1 MSEEKR
7 SRPTNE
13 FENLLGDLFDAEEK
27 MAEAD
32 AELFDAAG
40 FEELVASGMT
50 DTPDSG
56 RCFSVGQRAPQRQNE
71 TTLRSVLQSKTTAQ
85 NRSAAAAQSQN
96 APQRHNT
103 TVSHGAQQN
112 QSSMGHRSTA
122 MPQNSGTVGR
132 KDAAAQ
138 QPAVQQNAAQL
149 NSVQRQN
156 AAPYQNQTIR
166 HTAASANGAV
176 PANGAVSASGAAPVG
191 TTRTIPVINPR
202 STAANPAAAVKTAA
216 PTKSASLKKNAATA
230 KSAVSAKPEVS
241 AKSATSERP
250 AVPVNRASS
259 SKAAASVT
267 HAASANSA
275 TSESTPH
282 TATAPHAAPTPRT
295 ATAPHAVPAHSAAVS
310 AGASDAASDRAA
322 RREKRER
329 VPLPRP
335 VRGHG
340 APFITSGRPVTAIYA
355 DLLVATLPAIIWAVF
370 LFGVRCLAVLVCSVG
385 AAVLTELV
393 LKLVLRRRVTV
404 SDLSAV
410 WSGVTVGMLM
420 PPAVPFWVPMLA
432 SAVGIGVFKCA
443 LGGRGRTF
451 VSPALGGFAV
461 IALLLPSRISM
472 FTAPFSRLSVLSS
485 AGESASYL
493 LSAVPGADMPSD
505 PIGSLFLGIRPGAIG
520 EVSALMLLIGFA
532 YLLARGV
539 LSWEAPLTFVGAAA
553 LLFYLFP
560 RYSLEDRFLAAELL
574 CGLVPICALVFA
586 PDFACSP
593 VFSTARLV
601 YGALCGALTFGLRY
615 LGAGIYSAVYA
626 TLIAQLLARP
636 LDSLFIPKCFGNT
649 VGAKLFHI
657 GT

>member
-40 FEELVASGMT
+40 FEELVSSGMT
-50 DTPDSG
+50 DKPDSG
-56 RCFSVGQRAPQRQNE
+56 RRFSVGQRAPQRQNE
-71 TTLRSVLQSKTTAQ
+71 TSLRSVLQSKTTAQ

-96 APQRHNT
+96 ASQRHNT

-112 QSSMGHRSTA
+112 PSSMGHRSTA
-122 MPQNSGTVGR
+122 IPQNSGTVGR

-138 QPAVQQNAAQL
+138 QTAARQNAAQL
-149 NSVQRQN
+149 NSVQHQN
-156 AAPYQNQTIR
+156 AASYQNQTIR

-176 PANGAVSASGAAPVG
+176 PANGAVSASDAAPVG

-202 STAANPAAAVKTAA
+202 STAANPAAAVKPAA
-216 PTKSASLKKNAATA
+216 PTKSASLTKNAAAA
-230 KSAVSAKPEVS
+230 KSAVSAKPEAP

-250 AVPVNRASS
+250 AAPANHASP
-259 SKAAASVT
+259 AIIAASLRPEMSAKNVSSEKTSVPAPHPVT
-267 HAASANSA
+267 
-275 TSESTPH
+275 TLH
-282 TATAPHAAPTPRT
+282 TAPAS
-295 ATAPHAVPAHSAAVS
+295 HAVPAHSAAVS

-404 SDLSAV
+404 SDLSVV

-420 PPAVPFWVPMLA
+420 PPAVPLWVPMLA

-443 LGGRGRTF
+443 LGGRGRAF
-451 VSPALGGFAV
+451 ISPALGGFAV

-485 AGESASYL
+485 AGEGASYL

-553 LLFYLFP
+553 LLFYIFP

-601 YGALCGALTFGLRY
+601 YGALCGVLTFGLRY

-636 LDSLFIPKCFGNT
+636 LDSFFVPKCFGNT
-649 VGAKLFHI
+649 VGARLFHI

>member
-40 FEELVASGMT
+40 FEELVSSGMT

-112 QSSMGHRSTA
+112 PSSMGHRSTA
-122 MPQNSGTVGR
+122 MPQNSGAVGR

-138 QPAVQQNAAQL
+138 QTAVQQNAAQL

-156 AAPYQNQTIR
+156 AAPQQNQTIR

-176 PANGAVSASGAAPVG
+176 PANGAVSASGAVPVG

-202 STAANPAAAVKTAA
+202 STAANPAAAVKTVA

-282 TATAPHAAPTPRT
+282 T

-472 FTAPFSRLSVLSS
+472 FIAPFSRLSVLSS

-601 YGALCGALTFGLRY
+601 YGVLCGALTFGLRY

>member
-40 FEELVASGMT
+40 FEELVSSGMT
-50 DTPDSG
+50 DKPDSG

-71 TTLRSVLQSKTTAQ
+71 TSLQSVLQSKTTAQ

-103 TVSHGAQQN
+103 TVSHGARQN
-112 QSSMGHRSTA
+112 PSSMGHRSTA

-138 QPAVQQNAAQL
+138 QTAAQQTAAQL
-149 NSVQRQN
+149 NLAQHQN
-156 AAPYQNQTIR
+156 AASYQNQTIR

-202 STAANPAAAVKTAA
+202 STAANPAAAVKPAA
-216 PTKSASLKKNAATA
+216 PTKSASLTKNAAAA
-230 KSAVSAKPEVS
+230 KSAVSAKPEAP

-250 AVPVNRASS
+250 AAPANHASP
-259 SKAAASVT
+259 AIIAASLRPEMSAKNVSSEKTSVPAPHPVT
-267 HAASANSA
+267 
-275 TSESTPH
+275 TLH
-282 TATAPHAAPTPRT
+282 TAPAS
-295 ATAPHAVPAHSAAVS
+295 HAVPAHSAAVS

-404 SDLSAV
+404 SDLSVV

-420 PPAVPFWVPMLA
+420 PPAVPLWVPMLA

-451 VSPALGGFAV
+451 ISPALGGFAV

-485 AGESASYL
+485 AGEGASYL

-553 LLFYLFP
+553 LLFYIFP

-601 YGALCGALTFGLRY
+601 YGALCGVLTFGLRY

-636 LDSLFIPKCFGNT
+636 LDSFFVPKCFGNT
-649 VGAKLFHI
+649 VGARLFHI